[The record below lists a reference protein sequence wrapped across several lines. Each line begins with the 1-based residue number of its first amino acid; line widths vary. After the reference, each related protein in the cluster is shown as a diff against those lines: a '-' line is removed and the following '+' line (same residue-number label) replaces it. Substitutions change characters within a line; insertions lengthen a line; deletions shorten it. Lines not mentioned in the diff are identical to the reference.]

1 MMSQCA
7 TWLWANK
14 LVALVLA
21 CFVVAE
27 AGTAGIVRMAAVVV
41 VAAGDMVA
49 GRMAEAA
56 GVAVVVVIA
65 VGMVR
70 KVS

>member
-1 MMSQCA
+1 MTSQCA
-7 TWLWANK
+7 AWLWANK

-21 CFVVAE
+21 RFVAAVVVV
-27 AGTAGIVRMAAVVV
+27 GGVVRMAVVV
-41 VAAGDMVA
+41 VAAGC
-49 GRMAEAA
+49 MAEAA
-56 GVAVVVVIA
+56 EVA

>member
-1 MMSQCA
+1 MTSQCA
-7 TWLWANK
+7 AWLWANK
-14 LVALVLA
+14 LVALVLER
-21 CFVVAE
+21 FVVAE
-27 AGTAGIVRMAAVVV
+27 AGTVGIVRMIAVV

-49 GRMAEAA
+49 GRMAVVA
-56 GVAVVVVIA
+56 AVVVVVV

>member
-1 MMSQCA
+1 MA
-7 TWLWANK
+7 L
-14 LVALVLA
+14 ALVR
-21 CFVVAE
+21 FVAAE
-27 AGTAGIVRMAAVVV
+27 VVVGGVVRMAVVV

-49 GRMAEAA
+49 GCMAEAA
-56 GVAVVVVIA
+56 EVA

>member
-1 MMSQCA
+1 VA
-7 TWLWANK
+7 WLWANK
-14 LVALVLA
+14 LVALALVR
-21 CFVVAE
+21 FVAAE
-27 AGTAGIVRMAAVVV
+27 VVVGGVVRMAVVV

-49 GRMAEAA
+49 GCMAEAA
-56 GVAVVVVIA
+56 EVA

>member
-1 MMSQCA
+1 M
-7 TWLWANK
+7 
-14 LVALVLA
+14 LA
-21 CFVVAE
+21 RFVVAE
-27 AGTAGIVRMAAVVV
+27 AGTVGIVRMAAVVV
-41 VAAGDMVA
+41 AVAGDMVA